1 MSSTFTSVPWKKT
14 PIKTISNDNNNN
26 INNNNDNANNNDDD
40 DDDDTNDKD
49 NDNGNKCLAT
59 DMNKMI
65 LYSLANKTHFYKK
78 RFTLSFVLKMR
89 VFGIRKWPIKRRG
102 LNFV

>member
-26 INNNNDNANNNDDD
+26 INNNNDDDD

-49 NDNGNKCLAT
+49 NDNGNKSLAT

-65 LYSLANKTHFYKK
+65 LYSHANKTHFYRKGLHL
-78 RFTLSFVLKMR
+78 LSF
-89 VFGIRKWPIKRRG
+89 
-102 LNFV
+102 